1 MRKVSTAVAFVGTVL
16 LMSSAAFGQDAAAE
30 KTLVANERAIN
41 EAVLK
46 GNVAAFKEHVAAE
59 SYAIDSM
66 MGRMSTAEFAKML
79 PEMSKDMKVDSWDI
93 ADPKVL
99 WVDANTG
106 VLMYKWVA
114 KGTYQG
120 QPMQSALAST
130 VYNKRNGKW
139 VAVFHQESAVPEPTK
154 K

>member
-1 MRKVSTAVAFVGTVL
+1 MRIVSTAVVL
-16 LMSSAAFGQDAAAE
+16 SGAMLLTSSAALAQDAAAE

-46 GNVAAFKEHVAAE
+46 GNVAAFNEHVAAE
-59 SYAIDSM
+59 SYAIDPM
-66 MGRMSTAEFAKML
+66 MGRMSTAEFVKTL
-79 PEMSKDMKVDSWDI
+79 PQMSKDMKVESWDI
-93 ADPKVL
+93 SDPKVL

-120 QPMQSALAST
+120 QPLQSALAST

-139 VAVFHQESAVPEPTK
+139 LAVFHHESPMPEPPK

>member
-1 MRKVSTAVAFVGTVL
+1 
-16 LMSSAAFGQDAAAE
+16 MSSAAFAQDAAAE

-130 VYNKRNGKW
+130 VYNKRSGKW
-139 VAVFHQESAVPEPTK
+139 VAVFHQESAVPKPTK